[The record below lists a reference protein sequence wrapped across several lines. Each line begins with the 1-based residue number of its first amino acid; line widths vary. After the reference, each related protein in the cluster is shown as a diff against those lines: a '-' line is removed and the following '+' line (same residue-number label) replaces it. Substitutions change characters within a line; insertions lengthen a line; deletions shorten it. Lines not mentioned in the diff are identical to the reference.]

1 MLTEDYKVLTDLSS
15 RAFVIQW
22 PEGDGGQQNGDVEED
37 SGGGVLQQTAVLPG
51 YTLMDYSKRSYNSSR
66 KSSQSETFKEDT
78 LGFLLAET
86 NRLNILYKKSMN
98 TVCEVRGV
106 EGESAAEVVVNS
118 FTSFQEIFALRRRR
132 RRKSV
137 ADTWG

>member
-15 RAFVIQW
+15 RAFVVQR

-66 KSSQSETFKEDT
+66 RSSQSKTFKEDT
-78 LGFLLAET
+78 LGFLLAGT

-98 TVCEVRGV
+98 TVCEVGGV